1 MCFFTNLCWRIKLGE
16 RHSGY
21 WGYFLNGG
29 ISGCTLGVSYCKD
42 RVKTCI
48 LPICYVWETRPVL
61 LGRSYL
67 IFHKYLKKNW
77 WFLSS
82 NPCNW
87 KNLTFNIQFLFY
99 THVGTF
105 FLKLIPRNFVILAI
119 GFCFTY
125 TCDFFIIPRIF
136 LLYLFLLILNFIGI
150 INGGITKNFR
160 VY

>member
-1 MCFFTNLCWRIKLGE
+1 MFFFTNLCWRIKLGE

-42 RVKTCI
+42 RVKTCL

-67 IFHKYLKKNW
+67 IFHKNLKKNW
-77 WFLSS
+77 WFLPS

-119 GFCFTY
+119 GF
-125 TCDFFIIPRIF
+125 FFLLIPAIF
-136 LLYLFLLILNFIGI
+136 LLYPVFFYY
-150 INGGITKNFR
+150 TC
-160 VY
+160 VYLYLTL